1 MHFLLKVVQYNENKR
16 SLKGEC
22 DMPLIPEEAIPY
34 LENMIYLPMV
44 LTILEKDRMIF
55 ERGPFKLK
63 RPYVAMVEGA
73 TKHVQSELKK
83 THIYMKRHSMKVL
96 RGEGDDM
103 FTEYVFFHGGY
114 EEHRRYLNVRLR
126 NRVEELLAMYLAIVE
141 NAH

>member
-1 MHFLLKVVQYNENKR
+1 
-16 SLKGEC
+16 
-22 DMPLIPEEAIPY
+22 MPLIPDESLPY

-44 LTILEKDRMIF
+44 LTILEKDRTIF
-55 ERGPFKLK
+55 EKGPFKLK
-63 RPYVAMVEGA
+63 RPYISMVEKA
-73 TKHVQSELKK
+73 VKQVQKELKE

-126 NRVEELLAMYLAIVE
+126 NRVEELISMYFALVE
-141 NAH
+141 KTS

>member
-1 MHFLLKVVQYNENKR
+1 
-16 SLKGEC
+16 
-22 DMPLIPEEAIPY
+22 MPLIPEEAIPY

-44 LTILEKDRMIF
+44 LTILEKDRIIF
-55 ERGPFKLK
+55 EQGPFKLK

-73 TKHVQSELKK
+73 VKQVQIELKQ

-126 NRVEELLAMYLAIVE
+126 NRVEELLTIYLAIIE
-141 NAH
+141 NTR